1 MILDTKD
8 ESILNTFKFAVLQKI
23 AIEYYT
29 TIEQS
34 LEDQFSLNL
43 STKYAA
49 RFTVN
54 AKTRRKIEKEMAEET
69 KKFKARSKAYRDKN
83 FKMYEMLEGFRYNE
97 QEAVEHCIDEIYV
110 FVDDLIQ
117 KNISFKE

>member
-69 KKFKARSKAYRDKN
+69 KKFKSRSKAYRDKN
-83 FKMYEMLEGFRYNE
+83 FKMYEMLEGFMYNE
-97 QEAVEHCIDEIYV
+97 QKAIEHCIDEIYV

-117 KNISFKE
+117 KNISFNN